1 MRAMVETGVTHNL
14 LSDREAAPLSLTLAG
29 DTSKMKVVNLV
40 AKSVVGIIKDVLAKV
55 GNLNGQIS
63 LMAMPLDE
71 FKVILQLDFLMLA
84 KESVVPHLGVVAIMD
99 KQCPCR
105 IKTRLQQGHTTYLVA
120 LLAKE
125 IGGGLMVH
133 PAIMGLL
140 EEYNNLMPQEL
151 PKMLH
156 TPHAVNQCINLKI

>member
-99 KQCPCR
+99 KQCPS
-105 IKTRLQQGHTTYLVA
+105 
-120 LLAKE
+120 
-125 IGGGLMVH
+125 MVH
-133 PAIMGLL
+133 VACMEKGKVLST
-140 EEYNNLMPQEL
+140 
-151 PKMLH
+151 H
-156 TPHAVNQCINLKI
+156 CR